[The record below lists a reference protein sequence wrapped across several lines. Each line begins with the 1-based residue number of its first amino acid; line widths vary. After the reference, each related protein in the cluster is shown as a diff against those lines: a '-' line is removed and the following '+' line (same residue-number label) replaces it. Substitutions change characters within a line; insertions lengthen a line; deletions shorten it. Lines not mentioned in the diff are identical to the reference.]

1 MSSHADSQLMP
12 QAASALEWP
21 VLLEQLS
28 RHAKST
34 MGAERCRSLPL
45 EADLGGARARLQE
58 TAEMVALQQQGD
70 PFPSLAFPDVRPVL
84 ARAAKDAVLEPHDLK
99 DLSVVLGVAMEA
111 GRYLRRR
118 RESLPALLAA
128 AAPLDEL
135 HPVKEAIDR
144 CIDAEGNIRESAT
157 PELRRLMHHA
167 QALKHKMRQ
176 RLDVILESRRYAEVL
191 QEKYFAQRESRYV
204 VPVKAEMRNKIPG
217 IVHDVSASGA
227 TVFLEPREL
236 VELNNAIKVADL
248 EVEREVRRI
257 LQELSVLV
265 AGSVPALEADLGVL
279 AGLDCIAAK
288 AGFSLLVGGRDV
300 ALNGTGRIAL
310 RQARHPLLVLA
321 KADVVPNDLLLDEE
335 VRVLVISGP
344 NTGGKT
350 VTLKIIGLSA
360 LMVRAGLQPPCAA
373 DSEMAV
379 FAEIYADIGDTQDL
393 AKDLSSFSAH
403 MTQMIRLLEHAET
416 PGQPEA
422 ALVLPPKALVLIDEL
437 VTSTD
442 PLEGAAL
449 AEALL
454 LRLAALGMKV
464 VVTTHYQSLKTLAQ
478 TAPGFLNASV
488 DFDVSRLA
496 PTYRLMMGVAGGS
509 SALEIAGRL
518 GLEDGILQA
527 ARHLLDQGGR
537 GREAEIEKML
547 GELHDQRRRLEQD
560 LARAGELKRE
570 QERAAREASEL
581 TERLRLSE
589 RDDRRRAKQQ
599 LTEEL
604 LKARA
609 EVQAV
614 LEDLKTDR
622 KLLKA
627 KEAKARLAEVQDR
640 ARLLSASLREP
651 PPLEQLD
658 AGDGVE
664 LPSLG
669 ASGILLESPR
679 GKKRVRVKVGD
690 AEMSVAVGLLVAH
703 AEPETPPLARPP
715 ARARRLET
723 PSEEA
728 PDVLD
733 VRGQTS
739 EDALSLV
746 VSALDRAVLAGGH
759 SLRIVHGHGTGRLRD
774 ALRSYLKGSP
784 YVATWRAGER
794 MEGGEGVTIVQLK

>member
-1 MSSHADSQLMP
+1 MPSQADSQLMQ
-12 QAASALEWP
+12 QAATALEWP
-21 VLLEQLS
+21 VLLEHLS
-28 RHAKST
+28 RHARSA

-45 EADLGGARARLQE
+45 EADLSGARARLRE

-99 DLSVVLGVAMEA
+99 DLSVVLGVAMDA

-135 HPVKEAIDR
+135 HAVKQAIDR

-157 PELRRLMHHA
+157 PELRRLMHQA

-265 AGSVPALEADLGVL
+265 AGSVPVLEADLEVL
-279 AGLDCIAAK
+279 ARLDCIAAK

-321 KADVVPNDLLLDEE
+321 KTDVVPNDLLLDEE

-350 VTLKIIGLSA
+350 VTLKIIGLCA

-403 MTQMIRLLEHAET
+403 MTQMIRLLEQAET
-416 PGQPEA
+416 PGTPEA
-422 ALVLPPKALVLIDEL
+422 RALVLIDEL

-454 LRLAALGMKV
+454 LRFAALGMKV

-478 TAPGFLNASV
+478 MTPGFLNASV

-518 GLEDGILQA
+518 GLEDGILQT
-527 ARHLLDQGGR
+527 ARQLLDQGGR

-547 GELHDQRRRLEQD
+547 GELHDQRRRLDRD
-560 LARAGELKRE
+560 LARIGELKRE
-570 QERAAREASEL
+570 QERATRESSEL

-609 EVQAV
+609 AVQAV
-614 LEDLKTDR
+614 LEDLKADR

-640 ARLLSASLREP
+640 AQRHLSASLTGEP
-651 PPLEQLD
+651 PVPLEQLA

-664 LPSLG
+664 LPGLG
-669 ASGILLESPR
+669 TSGILLESPR
-679 GKKRVRVKVGD
+679 GKKRVRVRVGD
-690 AEMSVAVGLLVAH
+690 AEMSVAVALLVAQP
-703 AEPETPPLARPP
+703 ASDAPPVSRPP
-715 ARARRLET
+715 VRARRPDV
-723 PSEEA
+723 PSGEEA
-728 PDVLD
+728 PEVLD

-746 VSALDRAVLAGGH
+746 VSALDRAVLTGGH

-774 ALRSYLKGSP
+774 ALRNYLKGSP
-784 YVATWRAGER
+784 YVAAWRAGER
-794 MEGGEGVTIVQLK
+794 MEGGEGVTIVELN